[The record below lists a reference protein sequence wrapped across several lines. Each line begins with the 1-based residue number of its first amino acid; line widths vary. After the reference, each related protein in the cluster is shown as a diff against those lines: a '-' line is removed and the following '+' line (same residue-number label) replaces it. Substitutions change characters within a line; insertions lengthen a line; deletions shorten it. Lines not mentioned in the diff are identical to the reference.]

1 MAKEGTF
8 RTNAPFAAVLFL
20 FLGTFHPPGPT
31 DGRPDTSRGRH
42 ATAGTRGTGSRTIH
56 ALARAPRDRGDT
68 TRQLPSDPRVQAQA
82 SSLLK
87 SAPVG
92 PRSPPAGQ
100 DLHRPGPLDAGSAQI
115 PMSPRL
121 DPQTGRISRSRRRRP
136 DPSTLPGHS
145 IPFRLFEAAQP
156 PQTGVAG
163 SPQDRHARRNDDGND
178 AEQNEGGE
186 KTQTQRKNK
195 LGAQPRR

>member
-20 FLGTFHPPGPT
+20 FLGTFHPLCPT

-42 ATAGTRGTGSRTIH
+42 ATAGTRRANCTQVH
-56 ALARAPRDRGDT
+56 AFRPRR
-68 TRQLPSDPRVQAQA
+68 RF
-82 SSLLK
+82 
-87 SAPVG
+87 
-92 PRSPPAGQ
+92 RSNPHRPGL
-100 DLHRPGPLDAGSAQI
+100 DLHRPGLDLHQSGKICIDRVPLTQAQPRSACLLVSTRKPAASAGPVDAART
-115 PMSPRL
+115 PR
-121 DPQTGRISRSRRRRP
+121 RC
-136 DPSTLPGHS
+136 PGHS

-156 PQTGVAG
+156 PQTGVAR